1 MSISLDTQSGD
12 QAPQELE
19 RAAANG
25 TGAWRRLWLRLRS
38 VTPSQLARF
47 VLVLLAIGVIGWIVL
62 SAWLSLLP
70 FEVGLLLA
78 YLVLPI
84 VDVLDRV
91 MPRWLAALVVT
102 LGEIALIVAAIGLL
116 IPPLAAELPQLVL
129 SLPGAAAIT
138 ALLDQLRGALA
149 QLPSGVQD
157 TIRTAL
163 TQASASLQ
171 SNLLALVRGLLLVA
185 AATVLGLLSTLGFVL
200 SFVAIP
206 TWLLA
211 LISDRKDGQPALNR
225 VLPAWLQPDFW
236 AVLRAFDRTF
246 GSYLRGQILRALI
259 FGVGLYTAFAALN
272 HQGLTDIRYPLAV
285 TVFAVLAYLVP
296 DIGPIVGALPA
307 VLAALSRSPR
317 EAVIVLIAYVGV
329 AALEQHLV
337 APRIEERSI
346 DVPAVVLVP
355 LIVALSQFGVIW
367 VLLAAPLVVVAR
379 DLFTYVYGRLGSPPA
394 PAGVLPGEQPSPPPI
409 SLARVRRRA

>member
-1 MSISLDTQSGD
+1 MAMSLDTQSGD
-12 QAPQELE
+12 RSTQELE
-19 RAAANG
+19 RSAASG
-25 TGAWRRLWLRLRS
+25 SGAWRRLGLRLRS
-38 VTPSQLARF
+38 VTPTQLARF
-47 VLVLLAIGVIGWIVL
+47 VLVLLAVALVSWIVL

-91 MPRWLAALVVT
+91 MPRWVAALVVT
-102 LGEIALIVAAIGLL
+102 IGEIALILGAIGLL
-116 IPPLAAELPQLVL
+116 VPPLVAEVPQLIL
-129 SLPGAAAIT
+129 GLPGADAIT
-138 ALLDQLRGALA
+138 ALLDQLRGALT
-149 QLPSGVQD
+149 QLPPGVQD
-157 TIRTAL
+157 TVRTAL

-171 SNLLALVRGLLLVA
+171 SNLLDLVRGLLLVA
-185 AATVLGLLSTLGFVL
+185 AASILGLLSTLGFVL

-211 LISDRKDGQPALNR
+211 LISDRKGGRRAVDR
-225 VLPAWLQPDFW
+225 ILPSSVRPDFW
-236 AVLRAFDRTF
+236 AIVRAFDRTF

-259 FGVGLYTAFAALN
+259 FGAGLYTAFAILN
-272 HQGLTDIRYPLAV
+272 HQGLTDLRYPLSV

-307 VLAALSRSPR
+307 VLAALARSPR
-317 EAVIVLIAYVGV
+317 EGAIVLIAYVAV

-355 LIVALSQFGVIW
+355 LIVALSQFGIIW
-367 VLLAAPLVVVAR
+367 VLLAAPLIVVVR
-379 DLFTYVYGRLGSPPA
+379 DVFGYVYGRLGTPPA

-409 SLARVRRRA
+409 TLANARRRA